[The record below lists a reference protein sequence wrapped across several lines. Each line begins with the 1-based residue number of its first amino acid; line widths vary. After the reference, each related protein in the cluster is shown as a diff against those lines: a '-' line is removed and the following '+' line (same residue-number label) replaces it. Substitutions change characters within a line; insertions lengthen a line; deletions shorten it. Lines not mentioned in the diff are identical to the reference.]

1 VSIFRPRQR
10 VTDPNGREWEL
21 YAYRFRLRDR
31 GPTYDPGLAPDDP
44 VGITPATATF
54 AEAEAALGLLDATLW
69 GLGLIPRLFVRLLWD
84 IPRAAL
90 RVPGSDRWTI
100 EAVSWY
106 PHRTSRTW
114 TTSGVARED
123 ALREIANA
131 IRRGVVPQTAGAE
144 ATSYTER

>member
-1 VSIFRPRQR
+1 
-10 VTDPNGREWEL
+10 
-21 YAYRFRLRDR
+21 
-31 GPTYDPGLAPDDP
+31 
-44 VGITPATATF
+44 
-54 AEAEAALGLLDATLW
+54 
-69 GLGLIPRLFVRLLWD
+69 LIPRLFVRLLWD